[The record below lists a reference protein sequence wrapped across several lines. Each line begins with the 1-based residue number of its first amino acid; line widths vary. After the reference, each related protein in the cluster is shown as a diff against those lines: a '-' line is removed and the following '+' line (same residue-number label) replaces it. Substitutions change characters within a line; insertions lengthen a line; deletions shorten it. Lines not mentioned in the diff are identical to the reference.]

1 MKLWGNRKNFKRIG
15 VDCLQ
20 PGMHISLAER
30 WLDHPFLLSEFTLED
45 EDQIDIIRDMG
56 MTSVLWSEA
65 MSTAPP
71 RNFGGAAAS
80 AAEKPAAAK
89 SADGA
94 RVAQAKSIRD
104 ERRQRTD
111 RARARTVNAGKAY
124 LAASTELRE
133 VFSTMFSSPEAA
145 AGRANRLVTDVVDA
159 FTSND
164 DVSIML
170 LSERLSSN
178 NMHTHAIN
186 VMLLSLMI
194 AKPLGLNAEQLREL
208 GLGALFH
215 DIGLLQIPSAVR
227 MKPEAERSSAE
238 HNLIRTHP
246 ELGVRMVSTV
256 PTIGTDARAVI
267 AMHHEQWN
275 GAGHPFKLAGEKI
288 PLTARIATIADR
300 YDELCNPSRL
310 QDSVPPAE
318 ALARMYKLEGNR
330 YDPALLTAFIKS
342 MGIYPA
348 GTVVEL
354 SNGSIGLVISVN
366 RNNTLRPLVTV
377 WQENC
382 KPEDAPVI
390 DLMEEP
396 EVTIARTLNVQ
407 ELTPAVRE
415 YLNPRA
421 RTAYYYAKAANG

>member
-15 VDCLQ
+15 IDRLQ

-65 MSTAPP
+65 LSTAPP
-71 RNFGGAAAS
+71 RNFGGAATP
-80 AAEKPAAAK
+80 AAAKPAAAG
-89 SADGA
+89 APDGA
-94 RVAQAKSIRD
+94 RVAQAKSVRD
-104 ERRQRTD
+104 ERRERTD
-111 RARARTVNAGKAY
+111 RARAKTVNAGKAY
-124 LAASTELRE
+124 AAASAELRE
-133 VFSTMFSSPEAA
+133 VFTTMFTSPEAA
-145 AGRANRLVTDVVDA
+145 TGRAKGLVTDVVDA
-159 FTSND
+159 FASNG
-164 DVSIML
+164 DVSILL

-194 AKPLGLNAEQLREL
+194 AKPLELTAEQMREL

-215 DIGLLQIPSAVR
+215 DIGMLQIPSAVR

-238 HNLIRTHP
+238 HNLVRTHA
-246 ELGVRMVSTV
+246 EAGVRMIAAAPS
-256 PTIGTDARAVI
+256 ISTDARTVI
-267 AMHHEQWN
+267 AMHHEQYN
-275 GAGHPFKLAGEKI
+275 GGGYPFRLAAEKI
-288 PLTARIATIADR
+288 PLNARIAAIADR
-300 YDELCNPSRL
+300 YDELCNPSRM

-318 ALARMYKLEGNR
+318 ALARMYKLEGTR
-330 YDPALLTAFIKS
+330 FDPALLTAFIKS
-342 MGIYPA
+342 MGVYPA

-354 SNGSIGLVISVN
+354 SNGTIGLVISVN

-390 DLMEEP
+390 DLAEEP
-396 EVTIARTLNVQ
+396 EISIEVPQRFFA
-407 ELTPAVRE
+407 
-415 YLNPRA
+415 
-421 RTAYYYAKAANG
+421 